1 MNRIPYKA
9 KVSRWTLEGGY
20 QKTPKVTPRIY
31 DQTIPEALYIQVLEC
46 CMENRL
52 QGARASES
60 ARKILEQLVE
70 NGYYIPEK
78 AGNYCISNSLADT
91 GTQST
96 HQGFGGIDT
105 ALAMVHAME
114 KSFTPTAIEN
124 YEKLILALAKE
135 GTIDEAL
142 TYLRYLIVD
151 KWETPPLSTFAA
163 VAKYALTTDPDPT
176 HADRT
181 LQVLAYL
188 KVAGY
193 DLDTIG
199 NVEDGRSILASAVI
213 AANRLENDA
222 LGFRFLKAASQ
233 ANISPD
239 RGDVILAQSS
249 VAAQRACTLIHKR
262 SINKAVED
270 SNWKLV
276 VKILEL
282 MLQRSLKPSP
292 WIWRNVVTCCAK
304 AEKSRKATALLLDW
318 VKLYENG
325 KAEIPPLSVFNTVV
339 NACEICNEQELTLMV
354 LDAMKKTHDTDGN
367 LITFNI
373 ALKRLAKQGNF
384 VACEGIIVGMLQ
396 AGIEPSVVSYTT
408 DIAATVAQ
416 KQAKLAYEWLR
427 RMRSRRVQPNVITY
441 NTALASCAD
450 GTLEGSILGSRI
462 AQEMLND
469 VDLPLSESDEDLDEY
484 RNVIPDSTSKSVAR
498 RLMQQLKSNWSEG
511 EINKRE
517 ATDTVRVPLLKLV
530 DFSKSECR

>member
-1 MNRIPYKA
+1 M
-9 KVSRWTLEGGY
+9 
-20 QKTPKVTPRIY
+20 
-31 DQTIPEALYIQVLEC
+31 
-46 CMENRL
+46 
-52 QGARASES
+52 
-60 ARKILEQLVE
+60 
-70 NGYYIPEK
+70 
-78 AGNYCISNSLADT
+78 
-91 GTQST
+91 
-96 HQGFGGIDT
+96 
-105 ALAMVHAME
+105 
-114 KSFTPTAIEN
+114 
-124 YEKLILALAKE
+124 
-135 GTIDEAL
+135 
-142 TYLRYLIVD
+142 
-151 KWETPPLSTFAA
+151 
-163 VAKYALTTDPDPT
+163 
-176 HADRT
+176 
-181 LQVLAYL
+181 LAYL
-188 KVAGY
+188 KAAGY
-193 DLDTIG
+193 DLDNIG
-199 NVEDGRSILASAVI
+199 SVEDGRSILASAVI
-213 AANRLENDA
+213 AADRLENDA

-233 ANISPD
+233 ASIPSPD

-249 VAAQRACTLIHKR
+249 AAAQRACTLIHKR

-270 SNWKLV
+270 SNWKLA

-408 DIAATVAQ
+408 AIAATVAQ

-450 GTLEGSILGSRI
+450 GTLEGSMLGSRI

-469 VDLPLSESDEDLDEY
+469 VDIQLAEYDEDLDEY
-484 RNVIPDSTSKSVAR
+484 RNVIPDSTTKSVAR
-498 RLMQQLKSNWSEG
+498 RLMQQLKSNWSQG

-530 DFSKSECR
+530 DFSKSEAAERARAQAASRQRRSDADEAGVTKKAEIEIESLSHRVAEV